1 MAMANL
7 VSIIMPVYQGQ
18 MTLIRALNSLFKQT
32 YSNWECILIADDG
45 FDYKSWLK
53 QQGIQDVR
61 LRFTQT
67 EQKRSGPN
75 IARNVG
81 KKLARGEWIA
91 PLDVD
96 DLYYPTRL
104 ARLIP
109 LAQTSGLSLDNVCVV
124 NDDSQRTIT
133 MGFKQTPTQLSID
146 DFFTTNTPLLFLFHH
161 SLAQHSWE
169 PIARGGDTLFN
180 LRALETASYA
190 TFHQE
195 ALHEY
200 RVHKRSMCHAP
211 NVGNI
216 FDQAYQ
222 ETLQRLYMDGLG
234 FQNTQFKNK
243 VIELITYKKTLN
255 LAFEKAIKNGF
266 NGDFQ
271 AFSSDVQS
279 KSKMRLSNNKRH
291 LMSTPL

>member
-1 MAMANL
+1 MAIANL
-7 VSIIMPVYQGQ
+7 VSIIMPVHQGQ
-18 MTLIRALNSLFKQT
+18 MTLIRALDSLFKQT
-32 YSNWECILIADDG
+32 YPNWECILIADDG
-45 FDYKSWLK
+45 FDYKWWLK
-53 QQGIQDVR
+53 QQGIQDIR

-67 EQKRSGPN
+67 EQARSGPN

-104 ARLIP
+104 AQLIP
-109 LAQTSGLSLDNVCVV
+109 LAQASGLALDNVCVV
-124 NDDSQRTIT
+124 NDDSQQTIT
-133 MGFKQTPTQLSID
+133 MGLKQPTTQLSIN

-161 SLAQHSWE
+161 SLAQHNWE

-180 LRALETASYA
+180 LRALETAGYA
-190 TFHQE
+190 TCHQE

-200 RVHKRSMCHAP
+200 RVHKQSMCHAP

-222 ETLQRLYMDGLG
+222 ETLQRLHLDGLG

-255 LAFEKAIKNGF
+255 LAFEKAIENGF

-271 AFSSDVQS
+271 AFSSTSQS
-279 KSKMRLSNNKRH
+279 YSKISLSNNQIH
-291 LMSTPL
+291 LNSTSL